1 MANGSGARLDEADP
15 LASEAFLAIGEV
27 QGGGPDAR
35 ILLAAPIDRATIEE
49 LFPDRIRTEE
59 TLDYDAA
66 VDAVRAFRTTRLD
79 ALVLARSPTDAPRDE
94 RTAKLLTEAALS
106 RGLANLPWP
115 ADLAALRERIAFLRR
130 HDPTWPD
137 LSDAALTERAGEW
150 LLPAFT
156 GKRRLAELS
165 PGDLRNAFAAL
176 LPWPRMA
183 ELDRLA
189 PAEFSAPSGRV
200 VPIDYSSGEPVVRL
214 AVQNLFG
221 LARHPTVL
229 GGAVPILFELL
240 SPAQRPIQVT
250 RDLPGFWRGSWR
262 DVRADMRGRYPKH
275 SWPEDPARR
284 QSLRVRREAAALSLL
299 RQRRP
304 ASVMP
309 KRSGVRAK
317 AARPA
322 QRRAVAR
329 DDPGRHF
336 GHDGLRAA
344 LSPRRRGGT
353 RPRA

>member
-1 MANGSGARLDEADP
+1 MMRRSMRSALSARPGSN
-15 LASEAFLAIGEV
+15 S
-27 QGGGPDAR
+27 
-35 ILLAAPIDRATIEE
+35 
-49 LFPDRIRTEE
+49 
-59 TLDYDAA
+59 
-66 VDAVRAFRTTRLD
+66 
-79 ALVLARSPTDAPRDE
+79 LVLARSPTDAPRDE

-115 ADLAALRERIAFLRR
+115 ADIAALRERIAFLRR

-165 PGDLRNAFAAL
+165 SGDLRNAFAAL

-183 ELDRLA
+183 ELERLA

-221 LARHPTVL
+221 LARHPAVL

-275 SWPEDPARR
+275 FWPEDPAAAEPAAG
-284 QSLRVRREAAALSLL
+284 REAAALAFPPAPAGERHAEAL
-299 RQRRP
+299 R
-304 ASVMP
+304 
-309 KRSGVRAK
+309 RAREGGE
-317 AARPA
+317 AG

-329 DDPGRHF
+329 DHPGRHF
-336 GHDGLRAA
+336 GHEVFVRRFRLEGAAEFAFAQERQDAGRDAAADIDAAARHEDERHVARQAAEQPAIERDGAH
-344 LSPRRRGGT
+344 RRRVGAGE
-353 RPRA
+353 RRLA